1 MSTFIRNHLIEKI
14 KSEVKL
20 KQTILEDNGFLYF
33 DNEIYQNRKKFNRI
47 NDRNIFEKEQI
58 LPTDWNCLNPNSLLQ
73 IYSMLKDNNFYIYR
87 EIKGNFQKLKVRLK
101 K

>member
-1 MSTFIRNHLIEKI
+1 MSTFIRNHLVEKI

-20 KQTILEDNGFLYF
+20 KQTMLEDNGFLYL
-33 DNEIYQNRKKFNRI
+33 DNEITQDKKKFNRI

-58 LPTDWNCLNPNSLLQ
+58 LPTDWNCLKSNSLLQ
-73 IYSMLKDNNFYIYR
+73 IYTTLKDNNFYIYR

>member
-1 MSTFIRNHLIEKI
+1 MSTFIRNHLVKKI
-14 KSEVKL
+14 KSEVKF
-20 KQTILEDNGFLYF
+20 KQTMLEDNGFLYL
-33 DNEIYQNRKKFNRI
+33 DNEITQDKKKFNRI

-58 LPTDWNCLNPNSLLQ
+58 LPTDWNCLKPNSLLQ
-73 IYSMLKDNNFYIYR
+73 IYTTLKDNNFYIYR